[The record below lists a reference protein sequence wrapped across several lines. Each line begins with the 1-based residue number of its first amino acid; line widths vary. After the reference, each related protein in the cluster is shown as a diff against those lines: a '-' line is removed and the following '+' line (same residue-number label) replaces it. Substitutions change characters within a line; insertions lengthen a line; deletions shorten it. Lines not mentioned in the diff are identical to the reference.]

1 MLLIIVGMGFFIIV
15 LSLLMF
21 TVARVR
27 PESFLVKVKLAKLIS
42 FDIEIRLRLPRL
54 LPGTR
59 GRRQHRSA
67 DDKRA
72 E

>member
-1 MLLIIVGMGFFIIV
+1 MLLIIVSMGFFIIV

-27 PESFLVKVKLAKLIS
+27 PESFLVRFKLAKLIS
-42 FDIEIRLRLPRL
+42 FDIEIRRPRL

-59 GRRQHRSA
+59 RRQQHRLA
-67 DDKRA
+67 DEKRA

>member
-1 MLLIIVGMGFFIIV
+1 MLLIIVGMGFFIII

-27 PESFLVKVKLAKLIS
+27 PENFVVRVKLAKLIS
-42 FDIEIRLRLPRL
+42 LDIEIRLPRL
-54 LPGTR
+54 VPGTR
-59 GRRQHRSA
+59 GRRQNRPA

>member
-1 MLLIIVGMGFFIIV
+1 MLLIIVGMGFSIIV

-27 PESFLVKVKLAKLIS
+27 PESFLVRVKLAKLIS
-42 FDIEIRLRLPRL
+42 FDIEIRL
-54 LPGTR
+54 PGTR
-59 GRRQHRSA
+59 GRRQHRPA